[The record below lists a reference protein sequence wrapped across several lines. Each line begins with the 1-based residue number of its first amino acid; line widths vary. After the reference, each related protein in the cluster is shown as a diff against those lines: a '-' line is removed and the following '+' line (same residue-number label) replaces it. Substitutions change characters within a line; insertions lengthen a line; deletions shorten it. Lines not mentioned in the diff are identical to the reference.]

1 MSKPMILIPGK
12 EVGWRF
18 SEEEEDWDAEE
29 GWIEEEIAHGSYFK
43 VVGFEKKGDAIPK
56 QSRFLF
62 YANDYIRR
70 IQMFQGQTLREPII
84 VQLFQFLLLPAYAAF
99 HRTYSAWRAIMNAKC
114 EEYRAAGIGKELLA
128 LCREFQVRFPP

>member
-1 MSKPMILIPGK
+1 MSKPMILIPGE

-18 SEEEEDWDAEE
+18 EEEEEW
-29 GWIEEEIAHGSYFK
+29 EEEWEEEVAYGSFFK
-43 VVGFEKKGDAIPK
+43 VVGFEKKGDAIPR

-70 IQMFQGQTLREPII
+70 ARMFQDQALREPII

-99 HRTYSAWRAIMNAKC
+99 HRAHSAWRATLNDKC
-114 EEYRAAGIGKELLA
+114 EEYRAKGIGKKLQA
-128 LCREFQVRFPP
+128 LCTEFQARFPP

>member
-12 EVGWRF
+12 EVGWRVY
-18 SEEEEDWDAEE
+18 EEEEEE
-29 GWIEEEIAHGSYFK
+29 EEWIEEEIAHGSYFK
-43 VVGFEKKGDAIPK
+43 VVGFEKKGDAIPR

-70 IQMFQGQTLREPII
+70 AAMLHGQKLREPII

-99 HRTYSAWRAIMNAKC
+99 HRAHAGWRATMHAKC
-114 EEYRAAGIGKELLA
+114 EEYRAKGIGKELQA
-128 LCREFQVRFPP
+128 LCTEFQARFPP

>member
-1 MSKPMILIPGK
+1 MILIPGE

-18 SEEEEDWDAEE
+18 EEEEEDWDT
-29 GWIEEEIAHGSYFK
+29 EEEWKEEEVAYGSYFK

-62 YANDYIRR
+62 YANEYIRR
-70 IQMFQGQTLREPII
+70 AAMLRGQKQREPII

-99 HRTYSAWRAIMNAKC
+99 HRAHASWRATLNAKC
-114 EEYRAAGIGKELLA
+114 EEYRTAGIGKKLQA
-128 LCREFQVRFPP
+128 LCTEFQARFPP